1 MELPKQQRGVLLS
14 FPSREKATPRP
25 AKDSCP
31 ECERLEVA
39 YQTAIDGIQ
48 AAMRGGR
55 TVGEKLA
62 DIYRKQDERDR
73 AIKEFYSHKAQAHAR
88 KTA

>member
-14 FPSREKATPRP
+14 FPSREKVTPRT
-25 AKDSCP
+25 ANDSCP

-39 YQTAIDGIQ
+39 YQTTIDGIQ
-48 AAMRGGR
+48 AAMRGAR
-55 TVGEKLA
+55 TYSEKLA

-73 AIKEFYSHKAQAHAR
+73 VMREFYSHKAQAHSR